1 VDAMP
6 SSAAALSR
14 AYATATL
21 RPSNRCCTG
30 PLYSSGGSGGV
41 GSSGGGG
48 SGCDYQ
54 YGTVSRSRS
63 PRDLSPSGLV
73 RQQATHLSSTG
84 SSPKGSTNTNNN
96 NSGGN
101 NIHNNNSACL
111 VQYDAHS
118 ATLPRCS
125 SANVVCAGQN
135 GYDEPAA
142 TNYGGTHAATR
153 RISSSCIR
161 ESSALACCST
171 AAYSGHAALSGVKS
185 AAAATSTAA
194 TTATS
199 SSSAVAA
206 AVAAA
211 AAATSTPSTAA
222 QASGS
227 GSGGGNN
234 NNNNAHCPPAQP
246 NNASWYV

>member
-1 VDAMP
+1 MP

-30 PLYSSGGSGGV
+30 PLYSGGGSGGV
-41 GSSGGGG
+41 GVSGGSGGGG
-48 SGCDYQ
+48 GGCGYQ
-54 YGTVSRSRS
+54 YGTVGRSRS
-63 PRDLSPSGLV
+63 PRDLSPSALV
-73 RQQATHLSSTG
+73 RQRVTHLSSTG
-84 SSPKGSTNTNNN
+84 SPPKGPPNNN
-96 NSGGN
+96 NGGN
-101 NIHNNNSACL
+101 NINNNNNNACL

-125 SANVVCAGQN
+125 SANVVCTGQN
-135 GYDEPAA
+135 SYDEPAA
-142 TNYGGTHAATR
+142 TNYGGSHAATR

-185 AAAATSTAA
+185 AAAATSTTS

-199 SSSAVAA
+199 TPSAVAA

-211 AAATSTPSTAA
+211 AAATSTPSTTT

-227 GSGGGNN
+227 GSGGGNNNNN

-246 NNASWYV
+246 NNASW